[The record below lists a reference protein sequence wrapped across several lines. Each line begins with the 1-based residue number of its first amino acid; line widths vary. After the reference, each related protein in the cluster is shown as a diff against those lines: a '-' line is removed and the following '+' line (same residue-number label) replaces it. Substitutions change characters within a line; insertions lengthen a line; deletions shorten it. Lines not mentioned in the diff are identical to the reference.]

1 MRRHCYLLVFAIV
14 GGWVTPGFAS
24 IPYLGLEP
32 GLARQADV
40 IKALGEPVLKLAD
53 VLHEHKPQQ
62 ESGPIY
68 VEYQFGTDIVDRVE
82 VKLLSPTKRADVIS
96 GLRLPERA
104 TAARIGPNG
113 TYVEYFG
120 NGLSLA
126 LSFAGKDAASG
137 VDSIGYESDRLF
149 AQDVA
154 RAATT
159 PAPATTDPPAPTPT
173 PTPSPSPSPSPSPPN
188 PTPAPAPPSPE
199 ASPLPPSIRRDPAQC
214 YDLYLFA
221 DAQELAARRSRQVVR
236 QQRAM
241 DIRIAAQ
248 SGDCDRAQ
256 QLADAYKKLFPL
268 QR

>member
-1 MRRHCYLLVFAIV
+1 MRRYPHLLVIAIV

-40 IKALGEPVLKLAD
+40 ITALGEPVLKLAD

-68 VEYQFGTDIVDRVE
+68 VEYQFGTDIVDRIE
-82 VKLLSPTKRADVIS
+82 VKLLSPTTRANVIS
-96 GLRLPERA
+96 GLRLPERP

-137 VDSIGYESDRLF
+137 VESIGYESDRLF

-159 PAPATTDPPAPTPT
+159 PAPATTDPPT
-173 PTPSPSPSPSPSPPN
+173 PTPSPPS
-188 PTPAPAPPSPE
+188 PTPAPAPPSPSPSPE

-221 DAQELAARRSRQVVR
+221 DAQELAARRSRQIAR

-248 SGDCDRAQ
+248 SGDCDRAR
-256 QLADAYKKLFPL
+256 QLVDAYKKLFPL